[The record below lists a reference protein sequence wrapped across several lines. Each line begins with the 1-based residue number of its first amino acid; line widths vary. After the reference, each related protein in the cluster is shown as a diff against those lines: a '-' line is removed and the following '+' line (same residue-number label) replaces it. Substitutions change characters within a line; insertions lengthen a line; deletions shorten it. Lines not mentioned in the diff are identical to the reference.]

1 MNYLFRLLFTI
12 VLFNVCSAGE
22 APAPPNPE
30 MKLIPSDPICTFI
43 PPTGWEVAKLATPSP
58 YIQIGFVGKGST
70 SFRPSINLALE
81 DVDGDLKD
89 YVKAVK
95 KIHLAD
101 PDTKCRDLGKF
112 NMRAGEGRLLDITV
126 STSHGDIKQ
135 YQALFVK
142 ENKAYILTIAV
153 LKEDFPRFQKE
164 MIQSLESLNLIPDL
178 YSPLDE
184 NQKIELKELF
194 SGLESKT
201 SPERRK
207 KELERMHKVL
217 SEKFAQIGPHWHY
230 LVLSEGITKINQSQN
245 SPSD

>member
-1 MNYLFRLLFTI
+1 MLLFLLL
-12 VLFNVCSAGE
+12 LFNVCSAKE
-22 APAPPNPE
+22 IQTPIINPE
-30 MKLIPSDPICTFI
+30 ARSDISPLQSPISEPICTFI
-43 PPTGWEVAKLATPSP
+43 PPSGWEIAKLINPSP
-58 YIQIGFVGKGST
+58 FIKIGFVGKGST

-81 DVDGDLKD
+81 EADGDLKD

-153 LKEDFPRFQKE
+153 LKEDFLRFQKE
-164 MIQSLESLNLIPDL
+164 MIQSLESMNLIPDL
-178 YSPLDE
+178 YTPLDE
-184 NQKIELKELF
+184 KQQTELKEFF
-194 SGLESKT
+194 SRMEGNASPESK
-201 SPERRK
+201 K
-207 KELERMHKVL
+207 KELERMHKTL
-217 SEKFAQIGPHWHY
+217 SEKYSQIGPHWHY
-230 LVLSEGITKINQSQN
+230 LVLSEG
-245 SPSD
+245 